1 MLYYSVKD
9 LREHQ
14 QLLTKVALGQTID
27 WRKMTTLEVRLVRQS
42 LETILHPSEK
52 EGVVQPLNALRR
64 TLQGIFLT
72 KDINTDLQRC
82 YAVIATL
89 ELLSDIDPLQSIPWK
104 TRRFVDDC
112 LHVAAL
118 RALVNGPTTYQSL
131 AEEQLL
137 LSANGDIVSYT
148 TTRKIL
154 TKMAKHKLAQRTV
167 RGRFSVYHITDFGK
181 KVLQLIGDCRQM
193 NKFIQI

>member
-82 YAVIATL
+82 NAVIATL

-181 KVLQLIGDCRQM
+181 KVLQLIDAGRL
-193 NKFIQI
+193 